1 MEIKPAQEIDDLR
14 RQLCEP
20 ERTEESPQVGNRR
33 MSGIVDFLPDATMV
47 INQNGIVIA
56 WNRAMEKLT
65 GVPAEAMLGK
75 GDYEYAL
82 PFYGKRRPML
92 IDLVLHPDAAQAVQS
107 QYTVVNSEDEFHYAE
122 GYAPGMPNGADSH
135 FYATASVL
143 RDPAGHII
151 GAIEC
156 LRDHTQRKRLE
167 EELARSE
174 RQYRDL
180 VDNSPV
186 GIYRTT
192 VDGEYRLAN
201 QAMADIFGYGG
212 IEELLRTNSN
222 LFYANPEE
230 RKNILAMLRRNGR
243 ITNHAVE
250 FATRQGEI
258 RNIILSASLDEN
270 AISGICI
277 DVTEH
282 KLAMEE
288 NQKLQIQLMRAQ
300 KMEALGT
307 LAGGIAHDFN
317 NILMGIQGNTEM
329 SLRDIEPD
337 HVNRERLEKIGDLVE
352 SGARLS
358 QQLLGFACGGKYE
371 IVTIDIN
378 TLLEK
383 SASMFNRAG
392 KEIAIAMTLEDPI
405 WAVDADQGQIEQVFL
420 NVLIN
425 AGQAMPGGGD
435 IFLETRNVVH
445 SSADVLPHGVP
456 PGRYVMISVTDTGVG
471 MDEKTMERIF
481 DPFFTTKRPGRG
493 TGLGLASAYGI
504 VKNHG
509 GYIAVQSS
517 TGRGST
523 FTIHLPASAN
533 EITAAGNPQEKALR
547 GHETILV
554 VDDEQSVAAVTK
566 DILED
571 LGYRV
576 ITAGSGQEAV
586 SLYMEYGGQIDLV
599 VLDMI
604 MPGMSGEKTFETLLS
619 IDSGVKVILASGYSL
634 DDQTRRIMARGCR
647 GFIQKPFRIH
657 EISRKIREV
666 LDGNTG

>member
-1 MEIKPAQEIDDLR
+1 MEIKPAREIDDLR
-14 RQLCEP
+14 RQVFEP
-20 ERTEESPQVGNRR
+20 ERREDSPQVGNRR

-47 INQNGIVIA
+47 VNQNGIVIA
-56 WNRAMEKLT
+56 WNRAMERLT

-82 PFYGKRRPML
+82 PFYGERRPML

-107 QYTVVNSEDEFHYAE
+107 RYTVVNNDDEFHYAE
-122 GYAPGMPNGADSH
+122 GYAPSMQQGADTH
-135 FYATASVL
+135 VYATASAL

-167 EELARSE
+167 EELSRSE
-174 RQYRDL
+174 KQYRDL

-186 GIYRTT
+186 GIYRTS
-192 VDGEYRLAN
+192 VDGVYLLAN
-201 QAMADIFGYGG
+201 QAMADIFGYDTTAG
-212 IEELLRTNSN
+212 LLKTNSN
-222 LFYANPEE
+222 DSYAHPEE
-230 RKNILAMLRRNGR
+230 RIKILAMLRRNGR
-243 ITNHAVE
+243 VTNHAVE
-250 FATRQGEI
+250 FVTRRGEI
-258 RNIILSASLDEN
+258 RNIIMSASLDD
-270 AISGICI
+270 AVISGICI

-288 NQKLQIQLMRAQ
+288 NQKLQIQLMHAQ

-329 SLRDIEPD
+329 SIKDIEPD
-337 HVNRERLEKIGDLVE
+337 HVNRDRLEKIGDLVE
-352 SGARLS
+352 SGARLT

-371 IVTIDIN
+371 IATIDIN
-378 TLLEK
+378 AILSK
-383 SASMFNRAG
+383 SASMFNRTG
-392 KEIAIAMTLEDPI
+392 KEIAIATKLEERI

-435 IFLETRNVVH
+435 LFLETRNVVR

-456 PGRYVMISVTDTGVG
+456 PGRYVMISVTDTGAG

-509 GYIAVQSS
+509 GYIMVQSS

-533 EITAAGNPQEKALR
+533 EITAAGNPQEKVLR

-566 DILED
+566 DILEN

-586 SLYMEYGGQIDLV
+586 SLYMEYGSQIDLV

-604 MPGMSGEKTFETLLS
+604 MPGMSGEKTFNALLG

-634 DDQTRRIMARGCR
+634 DDQTRRILARGCR

-666 LDGNTG
+666 LDGSAD